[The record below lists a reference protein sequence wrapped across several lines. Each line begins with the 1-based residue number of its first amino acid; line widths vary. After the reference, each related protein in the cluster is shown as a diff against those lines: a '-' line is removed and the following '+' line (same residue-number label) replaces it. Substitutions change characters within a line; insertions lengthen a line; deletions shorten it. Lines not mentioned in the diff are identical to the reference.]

1 MLMIFSPLNS
11 NFLKFFLS
19 GVRDMKETMASIHS
33 SGKLL
38 SPAMTDLSV
47 TTKLIKTEKIVI
59 LVEHSALTAY

>member
-1 MLMIFSPLNS
+1 
-11 NFLKFFLS
+11 
-19 GVRDMKETMASIHS
+19 MKETMASIHS